1 MGLSAS
7 VIGNICKVFFKIF
20 GSIESV
26 ILFIFSK
33 LQKFE
38 KIIFMFSPI
47 LYYWKLF
54 LIGVLITILFLSIFK
69 IEWFGPIVLQG
80 VYSITKGINLL
91 IILLG
96 VLMGSSKI
104 NNIVSNNKNPNVIE
118 FPLLLLGYIVAAL
131 PVLYELISLV
141 ALSSI
146 ILAVYTI
153 RCTGKTPN
161 TWGILHTITN
171 VLIFIGVIGLIGTI
185 LQYILKKI
193 CFGNLKD
200 LRSPDILLL
209 LSISYY
215 IVLMVILGFESMISN
230 NVMFWIQKSGDWKY
244 GEDCV
249 KGDVVAQSKFMEVI
263 DWIINIVLST
273 LLLLL
278 IIIGCI
284 PLSPIRKLNTE
295 IRNVLINLVNVVI
308 AMLNV

>member
-20 GSIESV
+20 GLIERV
-26 ILFIFSK
+26 ILKIFFI

-38 KIIFMFSPI
+38 KLIFKFSPI
-47 LYYWKLF
+47 LYFWKIF
-54 LIGVLITILFLSIFK
+54 LIIILIVILFLSIFK
-69 IEWFGPIVLQG
+69 VQWFGPIILQG
-80 VYSITKGINLL
+80 VYSIAKGINLL

-104 NNIVSNNKNPNVIE
+104 NNIVSNNPNVIE

-263 DWIINIVLST
+263 DWIINTVLSI

-278 IIIGCI
+278 IIIGSI
-284 PLSPIRKLNTE
+284 PLSSIRKLNNQ
-295 IRNVLINLVNVVI
+295 IKNVLIKLVNVVI
-308 AMLNV
+308 GMLKVE